1 MTWSAVQFDLDTRG
15 VARLSL
21 DCPTTHNSLDEVILR
36 EMLEAFDH
44 CEREAVRVLCLRANG
59 KHFCAGANVR
69 ELSRRESGGAN
80 SQSTPPLM
88 QVLRRLNTL
97 PIPTIALVHGGC
109 IGGGVGLVACCDVV
123 VAEETAFFSIPEV
136 RLGIPPAALIPYFVA
151 AIGARQLRRYML
163 SGERFSGK
171 EAWRISLAH
180 QLCPAGHLSE
190 TAEPIIDS
198 LLHGGP
204 LALADAKRAALEVA
218 PIALS
223 EEREAALHHLV
234 TDRANSPEALE
245 GRAAFLEKRSPSWHR
260 TVDQP

>member
-21 DCPTTHNSLDEVILR
+21 DRPTTHNSLDEAILR
-36 EMLEAFDH
+36 EMLEVFDC
-44 CEREAVRVLCLRANG
+44 CERETVRVLCLRANG
-59 KHFCAGANVR
+59 KHFCAGANVK
-69 ELSRRESGGAN
+69 ELSQRESGPVN
-80 SQSTPPLM
+80 SQSASPLM
-88 QVLRRLNTL
+88 EVLRRLNTL

-136 RLGIPPAALIPYFVA
+136 RLGIPPAALIPYFIAV
-151 AIGARQLRRYML
+151 IGPRQLRRYML

-180 QLCPAGHLSE
+180 RLCPAGRLSE

-234 TDRANSPEALE
+234 TDRARSPEALE

-260 TVDQP
+260 TID